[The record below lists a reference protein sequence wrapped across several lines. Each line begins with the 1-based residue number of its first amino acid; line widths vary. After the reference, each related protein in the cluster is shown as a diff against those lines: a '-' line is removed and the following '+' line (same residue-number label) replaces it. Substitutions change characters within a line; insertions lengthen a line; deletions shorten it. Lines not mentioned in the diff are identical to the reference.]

1 MKKKDIKKIDYEVL
15 NVANEVVFTGS
26 GPDTLTWCNENKNIA
41 NTVRE
46 VGNSK
51 VPALKMEV
59 WCWLAGLVQ
68 NAIEKREEKK
78 KKKEEQKEWRKKE
91 KKQSKKQQTL

>member
-1 MKKKDIKKIDYEVL
+1 MKKKETKEIEYEVL

-68 NAIEKREEKK
+68 NAIQKREEKK
-78 KKKEEQKEWRKKE
+78 KKKEGKRNGARKKRNNR
-91 KKQSKKQQTL
+91 KSN